1 MARGIPTPIHL
12 DNYPRCQPLALLQIT
27 HTLLRR
33 PRAMRC
39 MYRFLLT
46 LTIFL
51 LTGATAL
58 ADPPAT
64 QPAGSGLAR
73 LPHVDIDLTNKQIR
87 VQCETLNPHMPLE
100 FFCVVRGGQEHESVL
115 RTDARPSTI
124 HFGLLALGV
133 KPGEPAHIDEAHQMW
148 YPPTGEPLKI
158 SCRYLLNGKT
168 VDVPACRMMRS
179 VKTKQEMPPLD
190 WVFDGSRLLP
200 DGRYAADLTGYVVSI
215 VNFDL
220 TMIDVPELA
229 SNANETLEWEY
240 DPNWVPVKGTP
251 VTMIIEPAGRGAA
264 TQPAVGKPIDQYNP
278 GPGLNGGN

>member
-1 MARGIPTPIHL
+1 MFRLFLILIIS
-12 DNYPRCQPLALLQIT
+12 PLVS
-27 HTLLRR
+27 
-33 PRAMRC
+33 
-39 MYRFLLT
+39 
-46 LTIFL
+46 
-51 LTGATAL
+51 ATAL
-58 ADPPAT
+58 ADQAAS
-64 QPAGSGLAR
+64 QPAEPSIAR
-73 LPHVDIDLTNKQIR
+73 FPHVEIDLKNKQIR
-87 VQCETLNPHMPLE
+87 VQCETLNAHMPLE

-124 HFGLLALGV
+124 HFGLLALGA
-133 KPGEPAHIDEAHQMW
+133 KPGEPAHIVEATRMW

-168 VDVPACRMMRS
+168 VEVPACRLMRS
-179 VKTKQEMPPLD
+179 VKTKQEMPAMD

-240 DPNWVPVKGTP
+240 DPDWVPIKGTA
-251 VTMIIEPAGRGAA
+251 VTMIIEPAGPGAA
-264 TQPAVGKPIDQYNP
+264 TQPAAGKPIDQYNP

>member
-1 MARGIPTPIHL
+1 
-12 DNYPRCQPLALLQIT
+12 
-27 HTLLRR
+27 
-33 PRAMRC
+33 MR
-39 MYRFLLT
+39 RFLLV
-46 LTIFL
+46 LTISL
-51 LTGATAL
+51 LACTTAW

-64 QPAGSGLAR
+64 QPAEPSIAK
-73 LPHVDIDLTNKQIR
+73 LPSVEIDLKNKQIR
-87 VQCETLNPHMPLE
+87 VQCETLNAHMPLE

-133 KPGEPAHIDEAHQMW
+133 KSGEPAHIDEVKKMW
-148 YPPTGEPLKI
+148 YPPTGDPLKI
-158 SCRYLLNGKT
+158 SCRYMLNGKI

-179 VKTKQEMPPLD
+179 VKTKQEMPAMD

-240 DPNWVPVKGTP
+240 DPDWVPVKGTP
-251 VTMIIEPAGRGAA
+251 VTMIIEPAGPGAA
-264 TQPAVGKPIDQYNP
+264 TQPAVGRPIDNYNP